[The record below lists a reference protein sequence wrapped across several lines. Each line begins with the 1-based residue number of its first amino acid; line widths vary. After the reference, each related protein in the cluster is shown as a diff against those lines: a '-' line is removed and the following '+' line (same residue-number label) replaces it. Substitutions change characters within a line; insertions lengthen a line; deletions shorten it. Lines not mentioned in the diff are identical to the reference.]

1 MIKPR
6 IIPCLL
12 LDNQDL
18 VKTIKFSKKKYI
30 GDPLNTLRIFN
41 ELEAD
46 ELIILD
52 IYASKNNKEPDFD
65 FIKEIVSEAFM
76 PLAVGGGI
84 KSLDHASKLIN
95 LGVEKVIINTSVL
108 NSFDLIESISNK
120 FGSQSVI
127 ISIDFKK
134 SFFGNYHIYNHVS
147 KKKLNIDISNYIK
160 QAIEKGAGEC
170 FFNLVDKDGMCN
182 GYDVDFIKQFSKK
195 ISTPIIVCGG
205 ANKMEDFKYAIESGA
220 DACAA
225 GSMFIYKGNH
235 KAVMINYPKYNDIL
249 NFFKSKL

>member
-30 GDPLNTLRIFN
+30 GDPLNTIRIFN
-41 ELEAD
+41 ELETD
-46 ELIILD
+46 ELMILD

-65 FIKEIVSEAFM
+65 FIEEIVSEAFM

-95 LGVEKVIINTSVL
+95 LGIEKVIINTAAL
-108 NSFDLIESISNK
+108 DSFDLIESISNK
-120 FGSQSVI
+120 FGNQSVI
-127 ISIDFKK
+127 ISIDIKK

-147 KKKLNIDISNYIK
+147 KRKLNIDISNYIK
-160 QAIEKGAGEC
+160 QAIEKGAGEV
-170 FFNLVDKDGMCN
+170 FLNLVDKDGMCN
-182 GYDVDFIKQFSKK
+182 GYDLNFIKQVSKE
-195 ISTPIIVCGG
+195 ITTPLIVCGG
-205 ANKMEDFKYAIESGA
+205 ANKQEDFKNAINSGA

-225 GSMFIYKGNH
+225 GSMFIYKGNY

-249 NFFKSKL
+249 NLFKSEL